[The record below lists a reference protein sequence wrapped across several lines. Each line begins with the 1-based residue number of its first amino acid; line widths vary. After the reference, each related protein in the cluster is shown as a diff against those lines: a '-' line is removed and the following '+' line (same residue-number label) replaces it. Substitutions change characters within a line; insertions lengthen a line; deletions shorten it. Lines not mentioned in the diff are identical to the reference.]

1 MRKLL
6 KFCFVF
12 LLFSCNSEEQGP
24 FIPENYEWQTF
35 TLNFESSGEKDI
47 TGSNLT
53 RGIIANYQGFGQW
66 NLNLHSGSTTAV
78 INDTLF
84 LVRGNTYRYST
95 LSYAKEFPSGKI
107 VDMHS
112 VIYQRHE
119 LYQFFFLGDAFIGD
133 EAPLKFE
140 YGDLNGTR
148 IGLNGLLSIKAD
160 AIPDTVSFSLIL
172 RANLNK
178 AFPGT
183 ENPHMVVPSFAGGM
197 ERMNLS
203 FPVVIK

>member
-1 MRKLL
+1 MKNLL
-6 KFCFVF
+6 KICVV
-12 LLFSCNSEEQGP
+12 LLLISCNSDENRP

-53 RGIIANYQGFGQW
+53 RGIIATYQGFGQW

-112 VIYQRHE
+112 IIYQRHE
-119 LYQFFFLGDAFIGD
+119 LYQFFFLGDAFLGD
-133 EAPLKFE
+133 KAPLKFE
-140 YGDLNGTR
+140 YGDSNGKR

-160 AIPDTVSFSLIL
+160 AKPDTVNFSLIL

-178 AFPGT
+178 GFPGT
-183 ENPHMVVPSFAGGM
+183 ADPHMVEPSFAGGI